1 MVIGGLLGA
10 ALSLV
15 PLLLTRDLVVVALC
29 LSLGFFFAELTIG
42 PMWAIPMD
50 IAPAYSGT
58 ASGLMNAGSALAAIV
73 SPVVG
78 GWIIDLTGN
87 WTLPFIGSM
96 ALMVIGAACAPL
108 MRPEKPFAR
117 GEG

>member
-1 MVIGGLLGA
+1 M
-10 ALSLV
+10 
-15 PLLLTRDLVVVALC
+15 TRWVAMVVVALC

-73 SPVVG
+73 WPVVG